1 MVTQNCQQ
9 KLPFTEA
16 FDVFSSSNRQ
26 SNHAAD
32 VHRSCQINTFSETSL
47 PQPPLNQQQLKSPSA
62 ILESQM
68 LQLNDDQFNNR
79 ISLSQITRECAV
91 CSMDKPYSEFI
102 GNYSEACRHVER
114 TVCDACVY
122 ENTKF
127 LVENTSIYDE
137 QLICPEQNCN
147 ATFDFYAIRGIL
159 LATGKSHIVFEKYDK
174 NLIYRRLEQM
184 TEFVWCAHECGSGQL
199 HDLEGFSSPEVIC
212 IKCQLRTCFTHRT
225 IWHTGITCAEYD
237 LQQSQLPDDG
247 TCAWLDQNTKRCPQC
262 RWYIEKNAGCNE
274 MKCRRCHHKFCWE
287 CQADYRIISREGKS
301 NHRSWCS
308 HYKPKHVNTTDQH
321 QTQRWCN
328 VQ

>member
-32 VHRSCQINTFSETSL
+32 VNRSCQINTFSETSL
-47 PQPPLNQQQLKSPSA
+47 PQPPLNQQQLKPPSA

-68 LQLNDDQFNNR
+68 LQLNDDQLNNR

-102 GNYSEACRHVER
+102 GNYSEACRHLER

-308 HYKPKHVNTTDQH
+308 HYKPKPVNTTDQH

>member
-1 MVTQNCQQ
+1 MKVNVS
-9 KLPFTEA
+9 PI
-16 FDVFSSSNRQ
+16 S
-26 SNHAAD
+26 
-32 VHRSCQINTFSETSL
+32 TFSESCL
-47 PQPPLNQQQLKSPSA
+47 PQSTLNQQQLKSSST
-62 ILESQM
+62 ILESQK
-68 LQLNDDQFNNR
+68 LQLYDRQSNNR
-79 ISLSQITRECAV
+79 ISLPSQTRECSV
-91 CSMDKPYSEFI
+91 CSSEKPYSEFL
-102 GNYSEACRHVER
+102 GNYSDACLHIER
-114 TVCDACVY
+114 TVCDSCVY

-127 LVENTSIYDE
+127 LVENTSVYDE

-174 NLIYRRLEQM
+174 NLIYRRLEEM

-199 HDLEGFSSPEVIC
+199 HDLQGSSSPEVIC

-225 IWHTGITCAEYD
+225 IWHTGMTCAEYD

-274 MKCRRCHHKFCWE
+274 MKCRRCQHKFCWE
-287 CQADYRIISREGKS
+287 CQADYKIISREGKS

-308 HYKPKHVNTTDQH
+308 HYK
-321 QTQRWCN
+321 
-328 VQ
+328 